1 MCSHNLRRLLAAL
14 AAMTV
19 LLGAAGCAEQSPEA
33 GSSAETATSSQAEEH
48 SAAES
53 STEKTGEAAPSVNT
67 QAAALP
73 EISLSK
79 WDTKTDWDDSAVTVT
94 LSGSSITATSSEG
107 LQIAGSVLTIT
118 KGGTY
123 VLSGTLDDGRVTVN
137 LTDSTEKVQLVL
149 NGAQITSKSSSP
161 LTVMQADKIVLTLA
175 AGTENALT
183 DAAEYTEFDEEA
195 ASEEESAFPNACIA
209 SKDDLTVNGSGS
221 LTVTGNYNNGIHCK
235 DDLKLVG
242 GNVTVRAANHGI
254 RGNDSVQICDGTL
267 DITSGGDGVKT
278 STADTDGKGCILMAN
293 GSVTVNA
300 EQDAFDAAAVLGVT
314 GGTLRITAGGGT
326 ANAAAHRDDM
336 MGGGFGGR
344 GGRGGWGG
352 SGNRG
357 ETGSFG
363 GDVQTDADDTASVS
377 TKGLKAAGA
386 LTVSGGVIDINAAD
400 DTVHSGTDAVIG
412 GDAVMTLASGD
423 DGVHADNSL
432 TIADNA
438 EITITQSYE
447 GLEAYTIYVDGGETR
462 VTASDDGVNAS
473 DGGNSGENAGGFGG
487 GMGQNTNGYLYLR
500 GGYLFVN
507 AGGDGLDSNGDI
519 EMTGGTAVV
528 AGPTNDGN
536 GPLDCGDHQN
546 TIKVTGGTLM
556 AVGSTGMMEAPEANY
571 IGSTALGAAAGTLI
585 AVTDESG
592 KVFGAFRT
600 PKQAQGIVF
609 SADGMSDGYCVYTG
623 GTYDGTLNED
633 GFGTGGS
640 YSGGTLLTS
649 GSGGVTGGMGG
660 VGGGMRGNG
669 GGRGRRQNT
678 DGEESFAMPEGGFP
692 GMQDGDTPP
701 EMPEGGFA
709 GGERPDFPG
718 GMNGSLTPPDGF
730 GGNAAPAGGET

>member
-1 MCSHNLRRLLAAL
+1 MCSHNQKRLLAAL

-19 LLGAAGCAEQSPEA
+19 LLGAAGCAETGSDA
-33 GSSAETATSSQAEEH
+33 GSSAETGTSSQAEEH
-48 SAAES
+48 SSAES
-53 STEKTGEAAPSVNT
+53 STEETGEAAPSVNT

-73 EISLSK
+73 EIDLSK

-94 LSGSSITATSSEG
+94 LDGSSITASASEG

-123 VLSGTLDDGRVTVN
+123 VLSGTLDDGRVIVN
-137 LTDSTEKVQLVL
+137 LADSTEKVQLVL
-149 NGAQITSKSSSP
+149 NGAQITSKSSAP
-161 LTVMQADKIVLTLA
+161 LTVMQADKTVLTLA

-242 GNVTVRAANHGI
+242 GNVTVRAANHGV
-254 RGNDSVQICDGTL
+254 RGNDSVLIYDGTL

-278 STADTDGKGCILMAN
+278 STADTDGKGYILMAN

-300 EQDAFDAAAVLGVT
+300 EQDGFDAAQALGIT

-326 ANAAAHRDDM
+326 ANAAVHRDDM
-336 MGGGFGGR
+336 TGGGFGGR

-352 SGNRG
+352 F
-357 ETGSFG
+357 GS
-363 GDVQTDADDTASVS
+363 DVQTDADDTASVS

-386 LTVSGGVIDINAAD
+386 LTVSGGVIDIDAAD
-400 DTVHSGTDAVIG
+400 DTVHSDTDAVIG
-412 GDAVMTLASGD
+412 GDAVLTLASGD

-432 TIADNA
+432 TVADNA
-438 EITITQSYE
+438 KMTVTQSYE

-462 VTASDDGVNAS
+462 ITASDDGVNAS

-571 IGSTALGAAAGTLI
+571 IGSTELGAAAGTLI
-585 AVTDESG
+585 VVTDESG
-592 KVFGAFRT
+592 TVLGAFKT

-609 SADGMSDGYCVYTG
+609 SADGMSDGYYVYTG

-660 VGGGMRGNG
+660 FGGGMRGNG

-709 GGERPDFPG
+709 GGERPGFPG
-718 GMNGSLTPPDGF
+718 GMNGDLTPPDGF